1 MGARTS
7 ATKSAMVKS
16 VSCPTP
22 LTTGTGLAA
31 MVRASCSSLKAHR
44 SSIEPPPRTSRMRST
59 AGAGSLVESASSAC
73 PSCASRYNF
82 CSALRSSSGAPAP
95 CTAAGASSTGMCG
108 TRRASALST
117 SCSAAAP
124 GEVTSP
130 MPRGSAGSGRLRAG
144 SNRPSAC
151 SRAFRRR
158 NCSNRAPW
166 PARCMAST
174 TSCRSPRGSYTVRR
188 PRTSTASPS
197 RGTKSSNPAARRNMA
212 QRSWPASSLSA
223 K

>member
-1 MGARTS
+1 
-7 ATKSAMVKS
+7 MVKS

-31 MVRASCSSLKAHR
+31 MVRASGSSLKAHR
-44 SSIEPPPRTSRMRST
+44 SSIEPPPRTSRMRSIG
-59 AGAGSLVESASSAC
+59 GAPALRAKLACGAC
-73 PSCASRYNF
+73 PDCASRYSF
-82 CSALRSSSGAPAP
+82 CSAWDSSAGAPTP
-95 CTAAGASSTGMCG
+95 CTAAGTSSTGMCG
-108 TRRASALST
+108 TRRARVLST

-124 GEVTSP
+124 RDVTRQ

-151 SRAFRRR
+151 SRAFSRR
-158 NCSNRAPW
+158 NCSNSAPW
-166 PARCMAST
+166 PARCMVST

-197 RGTKSSNPAARRNMA
+197 RGTNSSSPAARRNMA
-212 QRSWPASSLSA
+212 QRSWPVSSLSA